1 MNLFFVALFFF
12 SLTFSPLHA
21 QEDAMSYMSDELH
34 PGKSAHMDA
43 QERLEVLAPSSQVI
57 NDNDPLEPVNR
68 IIFSVNDVID
78 RFFIDRIAAM
88 YKGVIPEFLRE
99 RVGYVLRNL
108 SEPIVLTNNILQG
121 EFEDAEDTLRRFLI
135 NSTVGMG
142 GVFDISTDLE
152 IPYKKE
158 DFGLTLASWGFSSGP
173 YLVLPILGPS
183 NVRDTFGRIG
193 DYALD
198 PINWWAYSNN
208 DTAAYSYSRTGIQIL
223 DAKADNIEIIE
234 SLKKGSLDPYATFR
248 TWYTERRAALVAK
261 DREAL
266 DTPRPDDEDD

>member
-1 MNLFFVALFFF
+1 MNPFFVALFIF

-21 QEDAMSYMSDELH
+21 QEDAMSYISDDLH
-34 PGKSAHMDA
+34 PGESAHMDN
-43 QERLEVLAPSSQVI
+43 QERLEVFASSSAVN
-57 NDNDPLEPVNR
+57 NDDPLESVNR
-68 IIFSVNDVID
+68 IVFSINDVID
-78 RFFIDRIAAM
+78 SFFIDRIAAM
-88 YKGVIPEFLRE
+88 YKGVIPEFFRE

-135 NSTVGMG
+135 NSTVGIG
-142 GVFDISTDLE
+142 GIFDISTDLD

-158 DFGLTLASWGFSSGP
+158 DFGLTLASWGFSPGP

-183 NVRDTFGRIG
+183 NLRDTFGRLG
-193 DYALD
+193 DYAFD

-208 DTAAYSYSRTGIQIL
+208 DKAVYSYGRTGVQIM
-223 DAKADNIEIIE
+223 DAKADNLEIIE

-248 TWYTERRAALVAK
+248 AWYTERRAALVAK
-261 DREAL
+261 EDREAL
-266 DTPRPDDEDD
+266 DTPRPGDEDD